1 MTEPTIETNDDKNT
15 SLSETLQSFIQ
26 SLDGKDTTLA
36 DVQEKLGNKSF
47 CMLLLVLAFPA
58 ALPLPAPG
66 YATPFGLLLM
76 TLGWQML
83 KGNETP
89 WLPERIA
96 KRTIKYS
103 LLEFCIKNGNILFRI
118 VEKLI
123 RPRLTGISRS
133 KNIKRLIGAIIILLS
148 ALMALPIPLTNTAPS
163 FVIFILAAGLLE
175 EDGLVLLGG
184 LLLTPIAMAIAIAAL
199 YFAATEG
206 MDAVEHHVKPFI
218 KSLLG
223 MNSSGT

>member
-1 MTEPTIETNDDKNT
+1 MTAPVTENDNEKHS
-15 SLSETLQSFIQ
+15 SLSDTLQNFIH

-36 DVQEKLGNKSF
+36 DVQEKLGNKGF
-47 CMLLLVLAFPA
+47 CMLLLVLSFPA

-66 YATPFGLLLM
+66 YATPFGLLLI

-83 KGNETP
+83 KGNEAP
-89 WLPERIA
+89 WLPENIA

-118 VEKLI
+118 VEKII
-123 RPRLTGISRS
+123 RPRLTGISRAS
-133 KNIKRLIGAIIILLS
+133 GTKRLIGGVIILLA

-163 FVIFILAAGLLE
+163 FVIFMLAAGLLE

-199 YFAATEG
+199 YYAWTYG
-206 MDAVEHHVKPFI
+206 MDAVEGQLKPII